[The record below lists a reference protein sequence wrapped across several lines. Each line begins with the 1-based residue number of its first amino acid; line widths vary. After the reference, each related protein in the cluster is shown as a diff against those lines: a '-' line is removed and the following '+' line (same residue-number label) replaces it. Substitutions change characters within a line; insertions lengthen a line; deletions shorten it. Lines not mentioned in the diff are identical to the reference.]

1 MYAVILASGTSRRFG
16 ANKLLTLL
24 DGRPLFSYAL
34 ENALSCPEIKD
45 ITVVTRYAE
54 IEEYVEK
61 TVDILMHD
69 KRKKVR
75 LIHNLSADEGISSS
89 IRLGSEDV
97 IKAEDEYADDRDI
110 SEIFSV
116 IYMVA
121 DQPFLKKETL
131 QKLAISHNKAVS
143 EDNLPVI
150 SVLCFG
156 QTQANPVIF
165 TSHFMGQLLELKGD
179 TGGKAV
185 LKKAVLSGM
194 KFILNK
200 VEASESQ
207 ELFDIDKKED
217 MN

>member
-16 ANKLLTLL
+16 ANKLLSSFK
-24 DGRPLFSYAL
+24 GQPLFLYAL

-45 ITVVTRYAE
+45 IRVVTRYPE
-54 IEEYVEK
+54 IEDIIKEYV
-61 TVDILMHD
+61 DIFMPCMN
-69 KRKKVR
+69 KKLR
-75 LIHNLSADEGISSS
+75 LIHNPAADEGISSS
-89 IRLGSEDV
+89 VRLGSESI
-97 IKAEDEYADDRDI
+97 IKDHALEKD
-110 SEIFSV
+110 SEKIFSV

-131 QKLAISHNKAVS
+131 QKLALSHNEALSK
-143 EDNLPVI
+143 ENLPVI

-156 QTQANPVIF
+156 QTQGNPVIF
-165 TSHFMGQLLELKGD
+165 TSHFMSQLLELKGD
-179 TGGKAV
+179 SGGKAV
-185 LKKAVLSGM
+185 IKKAASSGM
-194 KFILNK
+194 KFILNT